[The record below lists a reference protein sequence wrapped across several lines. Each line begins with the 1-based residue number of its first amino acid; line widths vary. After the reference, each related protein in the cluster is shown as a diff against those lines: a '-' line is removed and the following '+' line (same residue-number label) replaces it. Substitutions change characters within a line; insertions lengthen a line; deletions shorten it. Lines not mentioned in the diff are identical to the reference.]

1 MPDGKIEK
9 SYDLGPASGGAVKQ
23 LVVLLHGVGSNGQ
36 DLIGLA
42 PHWAQDLPDTV
53 FVSPDAPFVC
63 DMVPEGYPNSYQWFS
78 LQDRDPHAMLQGV
91 EAVAP
96 VVESFLDD
104 VMKKYDV
111 TPENTAL
118 VGFSQ
123 GTMTSLYVAPR
134 LPYKIAGVLGFSG
147 ALIGAEGFKEDP
159 EEYHRMPIRLI
170 HGEADDVVPIE
181 AYELA
186 KAQLEDTGFE
196 VSGHAT
202 PGLTHGIDEQGI
214 ESGREFFKMIF
225 V

>member
-1 MPDGKIEK
+1 MLDGKIEK
-9 SYDLGPASGGAVKQ
+9 SYDLGPAADGAVKQ

-42 PHWAQDLPDTV
+42 PHWAGDLPDAV

-63 DMVPEGYPNSYQWFS
+63 DMVPEGYPNSYQWFL

-91 EAVAP
+91 ETVAP
-96 VVESFLDD
+96 IVESFLDD

-111 TPENTAL
+111 APSSVAL

-134 LPYKIAGVLGFSG
+134 LPYKIAGVLGYSG

-186 KAQLEDTGFE
+186 KAQLLDTGFE
-196 VSGHAT
+196 VSGHST
-202 PGLTHGIDEQGI
+202 PDLTHGIDEAGI
-214 ESGREFFKMIF
+214 ESARAFFKEIF
-225 V
+225 K